1 MKIQRLDRWLIDSI
15 FQPIVEWTQT
25 QPAVLARHSIFLF
38 AVLSIFIHSVSN
50 EIRTAGQ
57 LIVFG
62 IGIVG
67 CLLLALTTLTVYF
80 HEIFGPPLFLR
91 MLCTFFVAMD
101 LMMLLFLLIA
111 SFLTPV
117 PSGLWFRSHTG
128 LAQEIALSAFYYFAA
143 CKPPTPRP
151 PQLELALSGGAA

>member
-38 AVLSIFIHSVSN
+38 IVLSIFIHSVSN

-57 LIVFG
+57 HIVFG
-62 IGIVG
+62 IGMVG
-67 CLLLALTTLTVYF
+67 CLLMAVSTLTTYF
-80 HEIFGPPLFLR
+80 HEIFGPSLFLR
-91 MLCTFFVAMD
+91 MLCTSLAAMD
-101 LMMLLFLLIA
+101 LMMLSFLLIA

-117 PSGLWFRSHTG
+117 PSSLWFRGHVG
-128 LAQEIALSAFYYFAA
+128 LAQDIAFSAFYYFAA